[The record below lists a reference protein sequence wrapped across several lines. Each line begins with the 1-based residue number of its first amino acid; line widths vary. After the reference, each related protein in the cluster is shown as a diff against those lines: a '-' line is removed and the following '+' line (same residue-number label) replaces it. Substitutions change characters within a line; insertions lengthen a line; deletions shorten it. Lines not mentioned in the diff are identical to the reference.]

1 MSKNILPIVLI
12 VLAIGIYFTFTD
24 GQIESAKAIQEVNSR
39 YDSAIT
45 NARKLVSVR
54 DSVLKSYNS
63 ISDDDRVRLE
73 KMLPDNIDNVRLII
87 DVNSIGTRHGV
98 VLRNVH
104 TSANDTAKASAS
116 TGGGGTLS
124 GGGGTTQYNTVTIA
138 FSVSTT
144 YENFIS
150 LIQDIERSLRVM
162 DIASVTL
169 NSNDN
174 GVYDYG
180 VEIKTYWLKQ

>member
-12 VLAIGIYFTFTD
+12 VLAIGIYFTFTS
-24 GQIESAKAIQEVNSR
+24 GQIEAAKEVQEVNAR
-39 YDSAIT
+39 YDSAIV

-63 ISDDDRVRLE
+63 ISDDDRIRLE

-116 TGGGGTLS
+116 TGGGTLS
-124 GGGGTTQYNTVTIA
+124 GGNSAAQYNTVSIS

-150 LIQDIERSLRVM
+150 LLQDMERSLRIM
-162 DIASVTL
+162 DISSVSL
-169 NSNDN
+169 NSSDN